1 VHNDEIPL
9 DDTLGE
15 MVRKIRATDG
25 LPSTPPRGR
34 GTMEEILQHVDPN
47 PVSEEEALEF
57 VRMIYADR
65 RNGSG
70 PAVQPGLP
78 QSYTESAVEEI
89 SINDSLEEM
98 VRKIRANGGPPSTPP
113 AGSGTLDEI
122 IERTFSEPISN
133 EDIDEFVRIIYA
145 DRSEAGKALPP
156 E

>member
-1 VHNDEIPL
+1 
-9 DDTLGE
+9 
-15 MVRKIRATDG
+15 
-25 LPSTPPRGR
+25 
-34 GTMEEILQHVDPN
+34 MEEILQHVDPN

-89 SINDSLEEM
+89 SINDSLEEI

-113 AGSGTLDEI
+113 AGSGTIDDI
-122 IERTFSEPISN
+122 MKHASSEPIP
-133 EDIDEFVRIIYA
+133 DEEFEEFLRIIYA
-145 DRSEAGKALPP
+145 DRRAAGKAFPDR
-156 E
+156 